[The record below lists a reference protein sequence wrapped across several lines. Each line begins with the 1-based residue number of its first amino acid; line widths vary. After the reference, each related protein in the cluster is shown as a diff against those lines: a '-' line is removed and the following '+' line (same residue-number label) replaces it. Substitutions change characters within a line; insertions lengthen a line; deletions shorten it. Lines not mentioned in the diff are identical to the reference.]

1 MIKMLIVNV
10 KRQENKFR
18 SFAVLAIS
26 FLVFGCSEPTSLN
39 DRLPILGHY
48 DVLEKDFDGHKK
60 GDTLWHTIPD
70 FSYID
75 QDSNEVTHAQLEGRI
90 WVAKFFFTTCPTI
103 CPPMTQ
109 SMKTFKTE
117 MAEWDDH
124 IYYLS
129 FSINP
134 KTDTPSRLLAYREE
148 HQIEANNWF
157 FLTNDDEEGTHFLG
171 TEGFKIHAMS
181 DEYAPGGY
189 AHSPNFVLV
198 DQYQRIRG
206 IYDGLEPD
214 QLNQLKLDLIKL
226 LNDEY
231 NITR

>member
-1 MIKMLIVNV
+1 MRIVNV
-10 KRQENKFR
+10 KRPRNN
-18 SFAVLAIS
+18 SGWIAVLAIVI
-26 FLVFGCSEPTSLN
+26 LAVGCSEPTKVN
-39 DRLPILGHY
+39 DRLPIFGHF
-48 DVLEKDFDGHKK
+48 DVLQEDFDGHKK

-70 FSYID
+70 FSYVD
-75 QDSNEVTHAQLEGRI
+75 QDSNAITPTELQGRV
-90 WVAKFFFTTCPTI
+90 WVAKFFFSTCPTI

-109 SMKTFKTE
+109 SMKNVKAD
-117 MAEWDDH
+117 MHDWDDH

-134 KTDTPSRLLAYREE
+134 KKDTPSRLRAYREE
-148 HQIEANNWF
+148 HQIEDHNWY
-157 FLTNDDEEGTHFLG
+157 FLTNDDEDATHFLG

-198 DQYQRIRG
+198 DQQRRIRG

-214 QLNQLKLDLIKL
+214 QVNQLKLDLIKL

-231 NITR
+231 NITH